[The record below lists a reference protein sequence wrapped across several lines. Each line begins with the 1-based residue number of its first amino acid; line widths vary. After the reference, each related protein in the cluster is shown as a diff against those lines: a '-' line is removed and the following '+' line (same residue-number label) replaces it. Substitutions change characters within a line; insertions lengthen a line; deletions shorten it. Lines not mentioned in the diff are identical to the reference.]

1 MLKSKKK
8 SKLRVSV
15 LIIMQFLQIFNI
27 LHLKA
32 LLFSLS
38 LMNYL
43 FKVDIHIWNYLCI
56 LLGLKHEQII
66 LVLMHLY
73 LCNTNM
79 LDFPVHGLIKFLSDV
94 NVLYIL
100 YIHMYIYIG
109 YLWEHNLNS
118 DSGSPVMGRFDML
131 Q

>member
-1 MLKSKKK
+1 MTRKLSQNMLKSKKK

-43 FKVDIHIWNYLCI
+43 FEVDIHI
-56 LLGLKHEQII
+56 
-66 LVLMHLY
+66 
-73 LCNTNM
+73 
-79 LDFPVHGLIKFLSDV
+79 
-94 NVLYIL
+94 
-100 YIHMYIYIG
+100 
-109 YLWEHNLNS
+109 
-118 DSGSPVMGRFDML
+118 
-131 Q
+131 

>member
-1 MLKSKKK
+1 
-8 SKLRVSV
+8 
-15 LIIMQFLQIFNI
+15 MQFLQIFNI

-79 LDFPVHGLIKFLSDV
+79 LDFPVHGLIKLLSDV

-100 YIHMYIYIG
+100 YIHMYI
-109 YLWEHNLNS
+109 
-118 DSGSPVMGRFDML
+118 
-131 Q
+131 

>member
-1 MLKSKKK
+1 MTRKLSQNMLKSKKK

-43 FKVDIHIWNYLCI
+43 FKVDIHI
-56 LLGLKHEQII
+56 
-66 LVLMHLY
+66 
-73 LCNTNM
+73 
-79 LDFPVHGLIKFLSDV
+79 
-94 NVLYIL
+94 
-100 YIHMYIYIG
+100 
-109 YLWEHNLNS
+109 
-118 DSGSPVMGRFDML
+118 
-131 Q
+131 